1 MPFFAIRDYNIDLMR
16 VNTSNRVKN
25 HVHYRINSSCKY
37 VIDLPTQITSHSKT
51 LLDHIYVSDNARHV
65 FTSGV
70 LRMDLSDHF
79 GTFIAVAEKKCHID
93 KPKVVQIRD
102 MNNFHLELFL

>member
-1 MPFFAIRDYNIDLMR
+1 
-16 VNTSNRVKN
+16 
-25 HVHYRINSSCKY
+25 
-37 VIDLPTQITSHSKT
+37 
-51 LLDHIYVSDNARHV
+51 
-65 FTSGV
+65 
-70 LRMDLSDHF
+70 MDLSDHF